1 MKNALLIVNVVLVI
15 AVATLFF
22 LYFSNKA
29 PKVIASVTNTEAS
42 SNPNGFKIAY
52 FEMDSIENNCL
63 LSKEAREALRF
74 KEESLNKQ
82 LQGIKDKY
90 NKLWEE
96 SNQKVK
102 MLSDD
107 EKAQRQQTL
116 DMLEETYKSQYQN
129 NGAEIQSEM
138 FKYRQKI
145 FAEVQKFLKQYCTE
159 KGYSFALASGGTTND
174 PIYYKD
180 SMYNITT
187 DLIKGLN
194 EQYKAQKKN

>member
-22 LYFSNKA
+22 LYFTNKA
-29 PKVIASVTNTEAS
+29 PKVIASVTNTETPVSAG
-42 SNPNGFKIAY
+42 GFKIAY
-52 FEMDSIENNCL
+52 FEMDSVENNCL
-63 LSKEAREALRF
+63 LSKEAREALRV
-74 KEESLNKQ
+74 KEEALNNQ

-96 SNQKVK
+96 SNQKLSS
-102 MLSDD
+102 LSDD
-107 EKAQRQQTL
+107 EKAKRKETL

-129 NGAEIQSEM
+129 NGAAIQSEM

-145 FAEVQKFLKQYCTE
+145 FSEVQKFLKDYCTE

-194 EQYKAQKKN
+194 EKYKAQKKN